1 MLLFGHRFIPSE
13 SFYHITTID
22 AISKTPPSSK
32 VFLEFSED
40 NLDIIQHLA
49 KNSVEFVLSVENIR
63 ELIYA
68 SSLDASYILVQ
79 KEIAKSAQ
87 NIAESYLF
95 DAKMDATKISDAL
108 LHRGV
113 IIRNLASYG
122 MNAIRIT
129 VGTARQNDIF
139 FKNFSEVIA

>member
-40 NLDIIQHLA
+40 NLDIIQHLT
-49 KNSVEFVLSVENIR
+49 KNSVKFVLSVKNIR

-68 SSLDASYILVQ
+68 SSLEASYILVQ

-95 DAKMDATKISDAL
+95 DAKILVSLEEEDQIEEMAMLNLD
-108 LHRGV
+108 GV
-113 IIRNLASYG
+113 LFPSAIIR
-122 MNAIRIT
+122 
-129 VGTARQNDIF
+129 
-139 FKNFSEVIA
+139 

>member
-68 SSLDASYILVQ
+68 SSLEASYILVQ

-95 DAKMDATKISDAL
+95 DAKILVSLEDENQIEEMAMLNLD
-108 LHRGV
+108 GV
-113 IIRNLASYG
+113 LFPSAIIR
-122 MNAIRIT
+122 
-129 VGTARQNDIF
+129 
-139 FKNFSEVIA
+139 

>member
-40 NLDIIQHLA
+40 NLDIIQHLT
-49 KNSVEFVLSVENIR
+49 KNSVKFVLSVENIR

-68 SSLDASYILVQ
+68 SSLEASYILVQ

-95 DAKMDATKISDAL
+95 DAKILVSLEDENQIEEMAMLNLD
-108 LHRGV
+108 GV
-113 IIRNLASYG
+113 LFPSAIIR
-122 MNAIRIT
+122 
-129 VGTARQNDIF
+129 
-139 FKNFSEVIA
+139 

>member
-40 NLDIIQHLA
+40 NLDIIQHLT
-49 KNSVEFVLSVENIR
+49 KNSVKFVLSVKNIR

-68 SSLDASYILVQ
+68 SSLEASYILVQ
-79 KEIAKSAQ
+79 KEIAKNAQ

-95 DAKMDATKISDAL
+95 DAKILVSLEDEDQIEEMAMLNLDGVLFPSAIIKIAKKVSKQS
-108 LHRGV
+108 GV
-113 IIRNLASYG
+113 
-122 MNAIRIT
+122 
-129 VGTARQNDIF
+129 
-139 FKNFSEVIA
+139 

>member
-40 NLDIIQHLA
+40 NLDIIQHLV
-49 KNSVEFVLSVENIR
+49 KNSVEFDLSVDNIR

-79 KEIAKSAQ
+79 KEIAKNAQ

-95 DAKMDATKISDAL
+95 DAKILVSLEDEDQIEEMAMLNLD
-108 LHRGV
+108 GV
-113 IIRNLASYG
+113 LFPSAIIR
-122 MNAIRIT
+122 
-129 VGTARQNDIF
+129 
-139 FKNFSEVIA
+139 

>member
-49 KNSVEFVLSVENIR
+49 KNSVEFVLSVKNIR

-68 SSLDASYILVQ
+68 SSLEASYILVQ

-95 DAKMDATKISDAL
+95 DAKILVSLEDENQIEEMAMLNLDGVLFPSAIIKIAKKVPKQS
-108 LHRGV
+108 GV
-113 IIRNLASYG
+113 
-122 MNAIRIT
+122 
-129 VGTARQNDIF
+129 
-139 FKNFSEVIA
+139 

>member
-40 NLDIIQHLA
+40 NLDIIQHLV
-49 KNSVEFVLSVENIR
+49 KNSVKFVLSVKNIR

-68 SSLDASYILVQ
+68 SSLEASYILVQ

-95 DAKMDATKISDAL
+95 DAKILVSLEDENQIEEMAMLNLD
-108 LHRGV
+108 GV
-113 IIRNLASYG
+113 LFPSAIIR
-122 MNAIRIT
+122 
-129 VGTARQNDIF
+129 
-139 FKNFSEVIA
+139 

>member
-40 NLDIIQHLA
+40 NLDIIQHLT
-49 KNSVEFVLSVENIR
+49 KNSVKFVLSVENIR

-68 SSLDASYILVQ
+68 SSLEASYILVQ

-95 DAKMDATKISDAL
+95 DAKILVSLEDEDQIEEMAMLNLD
-108 LHRGV
+108 GV
-113 IIRNLASYG
+113 LFPSAIIR
-122 MNAIRIT
+122 
-129 VGTARQNDIF
+129 
-139 FKNFSEVIA
+139 

>member
-40 NLDIIQHLA
+40 NLDIIQHLT
-49 KNSVEFVLSVENIR
+49 KNSVKFVLSVKNIR

-68 SSLDASYILVQ
+68 SSLEASYILVQ

-95 DAKMDATKISDAL
+95 DAKILVSLEDEDQIEEMAMLNLDGVLFPSAIIKIAKKVPKQS
-108 LHRGV
+108 GV
-113 IIRNLASYG
+113 
-122 MNAIRIT
+122 
-129 VGTARQNDIF
+129 
-139 FKNFSEVIA
+139 

>member
-40 NLDIIQHLA
+40 NLDIIQHLV
-49 KNSVEFVLSVENIR
+49 KNSVKFILSVKNIR

-68 SSLDASYILVQ
+68 SSLEASYILVQ

-95 DAKMDATKISDAL
+95 DAKILVSLEDENQIEEMAMLNLD
-108 LHRGV
+108 GV
-113 IIRNLASYG
+113 LFPSAIIR
-122 MNAIRIT
+122 
-129 VGTARQNDIF
+129 
-139 FKNFSEVIA
+139 

>member
-49 KNSVEFVLSVENIR
+49 KNSVEFVLSVKNIR

-68 SSLDASYILVQ
+68 SSLEASYILVQ

-95 DAKMDATKISDAL
+95 DAKILVSLEDENQIEEMAMLNLD
-108 LHRGV
+108 GV
-113 IIRNLASYG
+113 LFPSAIIR
-122 MNAIRIT
+122 
-129 VGTARQNDIF
+129 
-139 FKNFSEVIA
+139 

>member
-40 NLDIIQHLA
+40 NLDIIQHLT
-49 KNSVEFVLSVENIR
+49 KNSVKFVLSVKNIR

-68 SSLDASYILVQ
+68 SSLEASYILVQ

-95 DAKMDATKISDAL
+95 DAKILVSLEDEDQIEEMAMLNLD
-108 LHRGV
+108 GV
-113 IIRNLASYG
+113 LFPSAIIR
-122 MNAIRIT
+122 
-129 VGTARQNDIF
+129 
-139 FKNFSEVIA
+139 

>member
-40 NLDIIQHLA
+40 NLDIIQHLT
-49 KNSVEFVLSVENIR
+49 KNSVKFVLSVKNIR

-68 SSLDASYILVQ
+68 SSLEASYILVQ

-95 DAKMDATKISDAL
+95 DAKILVSLEDENQIEEMAMLNLD
-108 LHRGV
+108 GV
-113 IIRNLASYG
+113 LFPSAIIR
-122 MNAIRIT
+122 
-129 VGTARQNDIF
+129 
-139 FKNFSEVIA
+139 

>member
-40 NLDIIQHLA
+40 NLDIIQHLV
-49 KNSVEFVLSVENIR
+49 KNSVKFILSVKNIR

-68 SSLDASYILVQ
+68 SSLEASYILVQ

-95 DAKMDATKISDAL
+95 DAKILVSLEDEDQIEEMAMLNLD
-108 LHRGV
+108 GV
-113 IIRNLASYG
+113 LFPSAIIR
-122 MNAIRIT
+122 
-129 VGTARQNDIF
+129 
-139 FKNFSEVIA
+139 

>member
-40 NLDIIQHLA
+40 NLDIIQHLV
-49 KNSVEFVLSVENIR
+49 KNSVKFILSVKNIR

-68 SSLDASYILVQ
+68 SSLEASYILVQ

-87 NIAESYLF
+87 NIAEFYLF
-95 DAKMDATKISDAL
+95 DAKILVSLEDEDQIEEMAMLNLD
-108 LHRGV
+108 GV
-113 IIRNLASYG
+113 LFPSAIIR
-122 MNAIRIT
+122 
-129 VGTARQNDIF
+129 
-139 FKNFSEVIA
+139 

>member
-40 NLDIIQHLA
+40 NLDIIQHLT
-49 KNSVEFVLSVENIR
+49 KNSVKFVLSVKNIR

-68 SSLDASYILVQ
+68 SSLEASYILVQ
-79 KEIAKSAQ
+79 KEIAKNAQ

-95 DAKMDATKISDAL
+95 DAKILVSLEDENQIEEMAMLNLD
-108 LHRGV
+108 GV
-113 IIRNLASYG
+113 LFPSAIIR
-122 MNAIRIT
+122 
-129 VGTARQNDIF
+129 
-139 FKNFSEVIA
+139 